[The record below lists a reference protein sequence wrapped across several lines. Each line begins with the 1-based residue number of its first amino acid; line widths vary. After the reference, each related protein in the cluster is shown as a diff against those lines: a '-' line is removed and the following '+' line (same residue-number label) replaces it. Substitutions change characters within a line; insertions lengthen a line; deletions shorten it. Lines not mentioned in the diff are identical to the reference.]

1 MWCRFFFFQ
10 NEKDVLIIFLSFLL
24 IILFN
29 IFRPFKQLFSI
40 RNMDIDCRYHIFI
53 CTSNKCRLIVSDR
66 CLCIEMEEEKKMKKK
81 KEEKKR
87 KKKKG
92 RKKRKKKQCQAIYIL
107 MYIYILTVFDF
118 PPLP

>member
-66 CLCIEMEEEKKMKKK
+66 CLCIEMQEEKKKKEKKKKKK

-87 KKKKG
+87 NKKKG
-92 RKKRKKKQCQAIYIL
+92 RKKKEEKT
-107 MYIYILTVFDF
+107 MSGYIYTYVHLHFNF
-118 PPLP
+118 F